1 MKYNLTYSHYDELF
15 ADPIKPL
22 SRNKL
27 TLYSTIIYES
37 LDAIESCVGTD
48 SHWQKLSDVINMLTT
63 FKDEGLIED
72 NGVIENTKML
82 IYKTY
87 KDSKLFNQEDMKNIN
102 SIVNNYINLISDMP
116 ERNMVKCHRV
126 TEKRIHSILNGKK
139 TANDLII

>member
-1 MKYNLTYSHYDELF
+1 LKHKLTYTHFDELF
-15 ADPIKPL
+15 SDPVHPL
-22 SRNKL
+22 PVSKM
-27 TLYSTIIYES
+27 TLYQTIIYQA
-37 LDAIESCVGTD
+37 LDAIESGTAKD
-48 SHWQKLSDVINMLTT
+48 SHWQTLSDVINMLTT

-72 NGVIENTKML
+72 DGVIENAKML
-82 IYKTY
+82 IYNTY

>member
-37 LDAIESCVGTD
+37 LDAIESCVATD
-48 SHWQKLSDVINMLTT
+48 RHWQILSDVINMLTT

-72 NGVIENTKML
+72 DGVIENAKML
-82 IYKTY
+82 IYNTY

-126 TEKRIHSILNGKK
+126 TEKRIHSILNGNK